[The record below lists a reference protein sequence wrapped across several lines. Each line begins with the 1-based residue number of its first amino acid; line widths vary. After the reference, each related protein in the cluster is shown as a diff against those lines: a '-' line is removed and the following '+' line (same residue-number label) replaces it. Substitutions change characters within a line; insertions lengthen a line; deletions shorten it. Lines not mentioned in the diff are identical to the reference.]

1 MICETNYTGLG
12 IAPVCNEAMALP
24 LIADVTGTWAFMTT
38 FNGAYHYTQ
47 FFATV
52 GQAIVVPARLNEDYT
67 YVFKLYKPDNS
78 IFNDTCYAVKTMPL
92 LDGEVTLAP
101 VDNTAITT
109 GKLQFTALPGQ
120 DSVSYL
126 ELINAKQVAVFIEG
140 AIRQEGTAPEEY
152 IFDKIPGILSFNS
165 ELIDGQKITI
175 LYFK

>member
-12 IAPVCNEAMALP
+12 IVPVCNEAMSLP
-24 LIADVTGTWAFMTT
+24 LIADATGTWAFMTT

-47 FFATV
+47 FHLTS
-52 GQAIVVPARLNEDYT
+52 GQTIVIPARLNEDYT

-78 IFNDTCYAVKTMPL
+78 IFNDTCYAVKTMPM
-92 LDGEVTLAP
+92 LDGELTLTPA
-101 VDNTAITT
+101 DNTPITT

-152 IFDKIPGILSFNS
+152 IFDKIPGIISFNS
-165 ELIDGQKITI
+165 ELQDGQKITI